1 MMVDTTNAS
10 REGSAGAT
18 VKAASQRQVA
28 AKHAGQTNARG
39 NAYYTGAMNPK
50 LAQRLATFG
59 TTGGNAGGGIAGFPC
74 PNPSHDC
81 LTTGGPGCSDEVC
94 CEAVCAVDPFCCTN
108 SWDGLCVGEANSI
121 CFGVGPCPNP
131 NHDCFTT
138 GGPGCSDE
146 ACCNQICAIDP
157 FCCDTAWDGICVG
170 EAASQCGV
178 PPCDVICPPGANQE
192 IAPQCPVDGN
202 DGTLDPNGGCN
213 SIPAVFDSIACG
225 QTVCGEISTYVDGP
239 TGGAFRD
246 TDWYAFSLGADTEVT
261 WSVNASVPTAVFL
274 LSGGCPTAV
283 LFVGA
288 GLCPNSVTA
297 CLQAG
302 DYVAFVATAAF
313 TGVPCGGGNNAYVAT
328 LSCQPC
334 KFTGPCA
341 NLVPDHDCL
350 TTGTPGCTDIDCCNT
365 VCTVDPFC
373 CQTAWDGICV
383 SEAAQLCGFPPP
395 ANDNCE
401 DRIEIFEGAT
411 PFVTVGATTDGPPH
425 ASCDFFGDQQVNQ
438 DIWYNYNAPASG
450 TLTVSLCG
458 SSYDTKVAVYE
469 GCDCPVSDLNKL
481 ACNDDSCG
489 LQSELT
495 VQVVAGNCYKIRVG
509 GFGAAS
515 GSGTLTLTLSC
526 ACPTCTADIA
536 PPGGNGT
543 VDIDDLF
550 EVIGQWGDCD

>member
-1 MMVDTTNAS
+1 MMVDSTNAA

-18 VKAASQRQVA
+18 IKAASQRQLA
-28 AKHAGQTNARG
+28 AKHAGAPVDGRG
-39 NAYYTGAMNPK
+39 NAYYTGAIRPES
-50 LAQRLATFG
+50 AARLAAKAS
-59 TTGGNAGGGIAGFPC
+59 GGDGGIAGAC
-74 PNPSHDC
+74 PNPNHDC
-81 LTTGGPGCSDEVC
+81 LTTGGPGCSDEAC
-94 CEAVCAVDPFCCTN
+94 CNTVCAADSFCCTTA
-108 SWDGLCVGEANSI
+108 WDGICVSEAGSLCGL
-121 CFGVGPCPNP
+121 GGGCPNP

-146 ACCNQICAIDP
+146 ACCNLVCGLDP
-157 FCCDTAWDGICVG
+157 FCCNTAWDSICVG

-178 PPCDVICPPGANQE
+178 PPCDTTCPPGANQE
-192 IAPQCPVDGN
+192 IAPQCVPDGAV
-202 DGTLDPNGGCN
+202 GTADPNGGCN
-213 SIPAVFDSIACG
+213 SIPVGFDSIACG
-225 QTVCGEISTYVDGP
+225 QTVCGEISTYIEAA
-239 TGGAFRD
+239 GGQFRD
-246 TDWYAFSLGADTEVT
+246 TDWYAFSLASDTEVT

-288 GLCPNSVTA
+288 GLCPNTVTA

-302 DYVAFVATAAF
+302 DYTAFVATAAF
-313 TGVPCGGGNNAYVAT
+313 TGVPCGSGLNAYVGT
-328 LSCQPC
+328 LSCTPC

-341 NLVPDHDCL
+341 GLVTDHDCL
-350 TTGTPGCTDIDCCNT
+350 TTGSPGCTDVDCCNT
-365 VCTVDPFC
+365 VCTVDAFC

-401 DRIEIFEGAT
+401 DRIEIFLGDT
-411 PFVTVGATTDGPPH
+411 PVNTVGATTDGPPH
-425 ASCDFFGDQQVNQ
+425 ASCDFFGDPQVNQ
-438 DIWYNYNAPASG
+438 DIWYNWTAPASG

-458 SSYDTKVAVYE
+458 SAFDTKVAVYE
-469 GCDCPVSDLNKL
+469 GCDCPVSDANKL

-495 VQVVAGNCYKIRVG
+495 VQVTAGTCYKIRVG
-509 GFGAAS
+509 GFGGAV
-515 GSGTLTLTLSC
+515 GTGNLNLTLSC
-526 ACPTCTADIA
+526 ACPTCTADIS